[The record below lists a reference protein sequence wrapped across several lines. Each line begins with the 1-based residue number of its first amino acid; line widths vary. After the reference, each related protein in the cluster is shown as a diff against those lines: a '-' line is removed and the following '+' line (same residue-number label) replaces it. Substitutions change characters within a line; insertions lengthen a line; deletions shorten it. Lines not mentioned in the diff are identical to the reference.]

1 MMKMTLI
8 RDIVYSHGN
17 WADDRIWYD
26 EIGTVVKGSGEQY
39 SEDVEDTKDN
49 DNAVITTESEP
60 EPIALGS
67 LTETSEP
74 YVKSPGGCIS
84 TLYYGICKKGKSCP
98 YKHDVET
105 LRLGNISGSCF

>member
-49 DNAVITTESEP
+49 DNAVR
-60 EPIALGS
+60 A
-67 LTETSEP
+67 
-74 YVKSPGGCIS
+74 
-84 TLYYGICKKGKSCP
+84 
-98 YKHDVET
+98 
-105 LRLGNISGSCF
+105 